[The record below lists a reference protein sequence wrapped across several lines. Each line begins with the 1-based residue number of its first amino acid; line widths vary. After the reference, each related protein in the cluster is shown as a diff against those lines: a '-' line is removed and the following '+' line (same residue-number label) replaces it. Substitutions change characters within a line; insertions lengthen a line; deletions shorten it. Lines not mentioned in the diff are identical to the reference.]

1 MNFHNKI
8 CILLNWTRE
17 YDMYESLINNIPKK
31 ELVLLINDIS
41 TTEKER
47 KGNTEE
53 IKKILELKK
62 FSYKFF
68 SKEIYKSRYK
78 ILISTGEACSQK
90 YNYISLLKYF
100 YGKSLGSFFEKTKI
114 EKFFLKF
121 FGRAF
126 TAGGTKAVPYMQWY
140 PEKIL
145 GDFVIKYPQGMDLN
159 LKHFPNVRWKNFF
172 DMFFTI
178 GKLDT
183 ELINNKFKN
192 AKCKVIGYKRYEKL
206 NSKEEILN
214 ELNYDFKLN
223 KNNKKIL
230 WIPTHINYQD
240 EELLNIFSWI
250 ENISNLCKE
259 YDVIVRP
266 HPKSIKTNFSIIEK
280 FSKKGFFIDQLSNRK
295 IGNLFKIADLVLADY
310 GGAVFSAIYMEKPL
324 LLLNIDENS
333 KFFQEKKSNS
343 IEFTLRNE
351 ISSVYPHTPHSEIRN
366 KCNQVLSE
374 EYKKKIVKIKNKYFG
389 DEKEIL
395 STDKIIK
402 FLLNELSN

>member
-1 MNFHNKI
+1 
-8 CILLNWTRE
+8 
-17 YDMYESLINNIPKK
+17 MYENLINNIPKK
-31 ELVLLINDIS
+31 DLILLINDIS
-41 TTEKER
+41 TIEKER

-53 IKKILELKK
+53 IKKTLELKK

-68 SKEIYKSRYK
+68 SKEIHKSRYK
-78 ILISTGEACSQK
+78 ILISTGEACTHK
-90 YNYISLLKYF
+90 YNYISLLRYF
-100 YGKSLGSFFEKTKI
+100 YGKSLGSFLEKTKI
-114 EKFFLKF
+114 AKIFLKF
-121 FGRAF
+121 FGRTF

-159 LKHFPNVRWKNFF
+159 LKHFPDVRWKNFF
-172 DMFFTI
+172 DMFFTL

-192 AKCKVIGYKRYEKL
+192 AKCKVIGYLRYKKL

-223 KNNKKIL
+223 KNNKKIF
-230 WIPTHINYQD
+230 WIPTHMNYQD

-250 ENISNLCKE
+250 ENISNLCRE

-266 HPKSIKTNFSIIEK
+266 HPKSIKANFSIIEK

-333 KFFQEKKSNS
+333 KFFHERKNS
-343 IEFTLRNE
+343 SAEFILRNE
-351 ISSVYPHTPHSEIRN
+351 IVSVYPGASHSEIRD
-366 KCNQVLSE
+366 KCNQALSE

-389 DEKEIL
+389 NEKETL
-395 STDKIIK
+395 SSDKIVK
-402 FLLNELSN
+402 FLLNKLSN

>member
-1 MNFHNKI
+1 
-8 CILLNWTRE
+8 
-17 YDMYESLINNIPKK
+17 MYEDLINNIPKK
-31 ELVLLINDIS
+31 NLVLLINDIS
-41 TTEKER
+41 TIEKER
-47 KGNTEE
+47 KGNAEE
-53 IKKILELKK
+53 IQKILELKSL
-62 FSYKFF
+62 SYKFF
-68 SKEIYKSRYK
+68 SKEIHKSRYK
-78 ILISTGEACSQK
+78 ILISTGEACAHK
-90 YNYISLLKYF
+90 YNHISLLRYF
-100 YGKSLGSFFEKTKI
+100 YAKSLGSFLEKTKI
-114 EKFFLKF
+114 AKIFFKF
-121 FGRAF
+121 FGRTF
-126 TAGGTKAVPYMQWY
+126 TAGGDKAVPYMRWY

-159 LKHFPNVRWKNFF
+159 LKYFPDARWKFFF
-172 DMFFTI
+172 DMFFTH

-192 AKCKVIGYKRYEKL
+192 AQCKVIGYPRYKKL

-214 ELNYDFKLN
+214 ELNYDLKLN
-223 KNNKKIL
+223 KDNKKIF
-230 WIPTHINYQD
+230 WIPTHMNYQD

-250 ENISNLCKE
+250 ENISNLCRE

-266 HPKSIKTNFSIIEK
+266 HPKSIKTNFSILEK

-333 KFFQEKKSNS
+333 KFFHERKNNS
-343 IEFTLRNE
+343 VEFILRNE
-351 ISSVYPHTPHSEIRN
+351 IISVYPHATHNEIRN

-389 DEKEIL
+389 DEKEI
-395 STDKIIK
+395 SSSDEIVN
-402 FLLNELSN
+402 FLLNKMSN